1 MSYQKITSTTVL
13 TAPTDSTQINTM
25 PLVIEC
31 DSTSAAFTVTLPVL
45 STFTYP
51 YGVSYI
57 FHDLGGVAATN
68 PITIAA
74 GSGDEV
80 NNAASVL
87 LNSND
92 QTVTVRAV
100 GGTDWSASYS
110 NGAMPQVA
118 ITANADGLTT
128 AIVPNGNCFVTVTSA
143 NSTDLVTLPAPIPG
157 TVVWFKVGANGFK
170 LRSNAPATVAIN
182 GGTGASASSAVATTI
197 TLRLICVSATQ
208 WISTSFTTA
217 GVVAAGAVA
226 S

>member
-1 MSYQKITSTTVL
+1 MSYTKITSTTVL
-13 TAPTDSTQINTM
+13 TAEADATALNNT
-25 PLVIEC
+25 PIVIEC
-31 DSTSAAFTVTLPVL
+31 DSTSAAFAVTLPVI

-51 YGVSYI
+51 YGIAYV
-57 FHDLGGVAATN
+57 FHDAGGVAATN
-68 PITIAA
+68 PITITA
-74 GSGDEV
+74 GSGNEI
-80 NNAASVL
+80 NNAATVL
-87 LNSND
+87 LNQND
-92 QTVTVRAV
+92 QTVTVTAA
-100 GGTDWSASYS
+100 GPTDWNATYS
-110 NGAMPQVA
+110 NAGLPQVA

-182 GGTGASASSAVATTI
+182 GGTGASVSSAVAATI